1 MEVTAEIVARGANV
15 EDRGAARCRRCLTY
29 HPAALGRLSPQD
41 VRRVHLRR
49 AHLIIPPR
57 TRLFADRR
65 ETFVV
70 NLSAG
75 ILKVSPADRPD
86 AISAVAFAPDLVGPI
101 DGAKHRVSSLTRC
114 EACCFERS
122 DLAAGFANH
131 PKLLENFLQH
141 CLDTLA
147 RSRDDAALLRAVDA
161 EKKVA
166 ALLWI
171 LARQSDNDNNHHN
184 GDNGGDSNGGG
195 EFFMPFK
202 LIEAAELLGLAA
214 ETVSRRIAALVKQG
228 TIAHGSRRAHYRLV
242 DREAIKWKLGI
253 E

>member
-49 AHLIIPPR
+49 AHLMIPPR

-101 DGAKHRVSSLTRC
+101 DGAKHRVCSLTRC

-122 DLAAGFANH
+122 DLAAAFASH

-141 CLDTLA
+141 CLDSLS

-161 EKKVA
+161 EKKVT

-171 LARQSDNDNNHHN
+171 LARQSDNDSN
-184 GDNGGDSNGGG
+184 GNDSGNGGDSNGGG

-214 ETVSRRIAALVKQG
+214 ETISRRIAALVKQG
-228 TIAHGSRRAHYRLV
+228 TIAHGARRAHYRLV

>member
-1 MEVTAEIVARGANV
+1 MEVTAEVVACGANV

-29 HPAALGRLSPQD
+29 HPVALGRLSPQD

-57 TRLFADRR
+57 TRLFANRR

-101 DGAKHRVSSLTRC
+101 DSAKHLVYSLTRC

-122 DLAAGFANH
+122 DLAAAFSNH

-141 CLDTLA
+141 CLDSLS

-161 EKKVA
+161 DKKVA

-171 LARQSDNDNNHHN
+171 LARQSDNDN
-184 GDNGGDSNGGG
+184 GGNSNGNGNGNG
-195 EFFMPFK
+195 EFIMPFK
-202 LIEAAELLGLAA
+202 LIEAAELLGLAS
-214 ETVSRRIAALVKQG
+214 ETISRRVAALVKQG
-228 TIAHGSRRAHYRLV
+228 TLARGARRTHYRLV